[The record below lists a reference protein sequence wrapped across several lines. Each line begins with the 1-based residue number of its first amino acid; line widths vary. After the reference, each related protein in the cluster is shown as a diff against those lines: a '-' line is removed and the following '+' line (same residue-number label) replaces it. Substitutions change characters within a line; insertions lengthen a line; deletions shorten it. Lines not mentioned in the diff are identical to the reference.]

1 MLEYRVNLKIKVGDH
16 IMGKK
21 RKQGQQPQA
30 VSSKS
35 QNNEDALTLQDQLNG
50 DVLAKLKAAKKS
62 LVEEEQAKE
71 EERQARLAFERKQRE
86 KNMSFEELLEKY
98 GDQGSKF

>member
-1 MLEYRVNLKIKVGDH
+1 
-16 IMGKK
+16 MGKK
-21 RKQGQQPQA
+21 RKQGQNQSQGGQKQNQA
-30 VSSKS
+30 VKTD
-35 QNNEDALTLQDQLNG
+35 EGLTLQDQLNG

-62 LVEEEQAKE
+62 LVAEEQAKE
-71 EERQARLAFERKQRE
+71 EERQARLVFERKQRE

>member
-1 MLEYRVNLKIKVGDH
+1 MAKNKNKKKTGFGTGQTTNVSEL
-16 IMGKK
+16 GK
-21 RKQGQQPQA
+21 
-30 VSSKS
+30 
-35 QNNEDALTLQDQLNG
+35 NESLTLQDQLNG
-50 DVLAKLKAAKKS
+50 DVLAKLKLTKKN

-71 EERQARLAFERKQRE
+71 AELEAQRAFERKQRE

>member
-1 MLEYRVNLKIKVGDH
+1 
-16 IMGKK
+16 MGKK
-21 RKQGQQPQA
+21 KKQGHKPA
-30 VSSKS
+30 SPS
-35 QNNEDALTLQDQLNG
+35 QSTKTEEALTLQDQLNG

-71 EERQARLAFERKQRE
+71 EERQARLVFERKQKE
-86 KNMSFEELLEKY
+86 KNMSFEELLDKF

>member
-1 MLEYRVNLKIKVGDH
+1 
-16 IMGKK
+16 MGKK
-21 RKQGQQPQA
+21 KKQQKQATQQSA
-30 VSSKS
+30 SSS
-35 QNNEDALTLQDQLNG
+35 QKNEDALTLQDQLNG

-71 EERQARLAFERKQRE
+71 EERQARLVFERKQRE
-86 KNMSFEELLEKY
+86 KNMSFEELLDKY

>member
-1 MLEYRVNLKIKVGDH
+1 MA
-16 IMGKK
+16 KK
-21 RKQGQQPQA
+21 KKT
-30 VSSKS
+30 VSSAQPSK
-35 QNNEDALTLQDQLNG
+35 NEDTLTLQDQLNG
-50 DVLAKLKAAKKS
+50 DVLAKLKAAKKN

-71 EERQARLAFERKQRE
+71 EERQAQLAFERKQRE